1 MASNEAITSGNDG
14 DMIELIEDDIPGA
27 KLTGAVDG
35 YTMSEL
41 KWWLLCRGVK
51 APNSWNKKQL
61 ILRYFKSYFVFIR
74 CLIPSWVY
82 NLIPYNAMYILVTQF
97 FQNPR
102 CCSRKATNCRRGW

>member
-27 KLTGAVDG
+27 KLTGAVDR

-61 ILRYFKSYFVFIR
+61 ISRYFKSYYVFIR

-97 FQNPR
+97 F
-102 CCSRKATNCRRGW
+102 SESTML

>member
-61 ILRYFKSYFVFIR
+61 SSFHTQCFLKAGLYVVILSVP
-74 CLIPSWVY
+74 LPLSLPLPGIPS
-82 NLIPYNAMYILVTQF
+82 
-97 FQNPR
+97 
-102 CCSRKATNCRRGW
+102 